1 LSAVAAKDGATR
13 RSLLHNRNFM
23 LLWSGQLVSWVGTE
37 VTGIALPLLVLALTG
52 SPGRAGLVAAERSAI
67 YVLLAL
73 PAGALIDR
81 WDRRRVMIVAN
92 AGSGIA
98 IGSICLTFFLGYLTV
113 TQLYIACAA
122 EGACFV
128 FANLARFAA
137 VRRVVPIEQYPAAV
151 AQTSVA
157 DYIALLIGPPLG
169 GSLYQLA
176 GAGAALCADACSYF
190 INTLSI
196 FFITTP
202 LQDPQERVPA
212 TMAADIRAA
221 FDWLWNQRMLRHLN
235 LLSAG
240 RTAIASGIYLL
251 IIVLA
256 KHDHASSTAI
266 GGIFAVSALGGILG
280 AVAAGRFH
288 HRFRVRSILWMAT
301 GATWI
306 FVSCYIGATN
316 IVLISA
322 VTAGIYFVGPI
333 FEISV
338 ATRTAGVI
346 PDAMR
351 GRVLSL
357 LRVVELGSYSLGF
370 FVTGLLLQYAGS
382 TAAIV
387 VLAGILFALTLF
399 ARFNPLFRTL

>member
-1 LSAVAAKDGATR
+1 
-13 RSLLHNRNFM
+13 M

-81 WDRRRVMIVAN
+81 WDRRRVMILAN

-98 IGSICLTFFLGYLTV
+98 MGSICLALFLGRLTV
-113 TQLYIACAA
+113 AQLYIGCAA

-137 VRRVVPIEQYPAAV
+137 VRRVVPVEQYPAAI

-212 TMAADIRAA
+212 TMAAEIRSAI
-221 FDWLWNQRMLRHLN
+221 DWLWHRPALRHLN
-235 LLSAG
+235 LLSGG
-240 RTAIASGIYLL
+240 RTAIASGLYLL

-256 KHDHASSTAI
+256 KQDHASSTAI
-266 GGIFAVSALGGILG
+266 GVIFAVSALGGILG

-288 HRFRVRSILWMAT
+288 AHFPIRSVLYGTTGTTAIL
-301 GATWI
+301 I
-306 FVSCYIGATN
+306 SCYLAATN
-316 IVLISA
+316 IILISA
-322 VTAGIYFVGPI
+322 ITAGVYFVGPL

-338 ATRTAGVI
+338 AARTAGVI

-370 FVTGLLLQYAGS
+370 FVTGQLLEYVGS
-382 TAAIV
+382 VAAII
-387 VLAGILFALTLF
+387 VLAGILLALSVYAGL
-399 ARFNPLFRTL
+399 NPSFRSL